1 MPIRHGSRIPRSP
14 APGPGGHAPSEPPRR
29 RGDGEPRPAPARGG
43 VRGRRLDD
51 GGPGAAPWPRPPRR
65 RGRGMARVTVLGRG
79 WGPTSLV
86 APGAEPSGGSGLR
99 GRDTL
104 GPRARLP
111 PARTPR
117 PGPGEGGRVPVL
129 RGFVPRRGE
138 GVERPRPKAE
148 ASPVKGG
155 VPGGPKGLGDA
166 RAGWGG
172 GGMGP
177 PEMRLTPSPWTK
189 DLHHSSYRVC
199 WHEFRRC
206 SPPSTL
212 KRGQAP
218 CTPCSLG
225 VRVYEG

>member
-1 MPIRHGSRIPRSP
+1 MPQGTPVGASARLNHVPTREPQPRRRPERRPWRSPGVPIRHGSRIPRSP

-129 RGFVPRRGE
+129 RGFVPWRGE
-138 GVERPRPKAE
+138 GVERPARRRRRPRSRGASPAGPKA
-148 ASPVKGG
+148 SGTRGRGG
-155 VPGGPKGLGDA
+155 EVGV
-166 RAGWGG
+166 WG
-172 GGMGP
+172 
-177 PEMRLTPSPWTK
+177 RQK
-189 DLHHSSYRVC
+189 C
-199 WHEFRRC
+199 
-206 SPPSTL
+206 
-212 KRGQAP
+212 A
-218 CTPCSLG
+218 
-225 VRVYEG
+225 